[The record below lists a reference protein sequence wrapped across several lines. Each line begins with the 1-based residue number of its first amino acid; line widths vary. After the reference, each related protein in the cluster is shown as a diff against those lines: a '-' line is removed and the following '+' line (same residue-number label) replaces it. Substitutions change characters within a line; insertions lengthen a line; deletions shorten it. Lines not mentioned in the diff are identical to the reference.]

1 MMMIM
6 GVVHLLEPSGD
17 AAITVCDE
25 LSNMIN
31 TPANVNRKLQLLQ
44 LGRRRDVPSA
54 AVLEITYA

>member
-6 GVVHLLEPSGD
+6 GVVHLLESSGD

-31 TPANVNRKLQLLQ
+31 TPANVNRKLQL
-44 LGRRRDVPSA
+44 GRRRDVPSA
-54 AVLEITYA
+54 AVLEIAYA